1 MRLSKREIAFIK
13 KTVNSFIEGEIYIFG
28 SQIDDNKKGGDL
40 DIFII
45 PKFRKNYLEETAL
58 IKTLIE
64 EKLLLKTDIIVSKN
78 KNRDIEKEAL
88 KGIKI

>member
-1 MRLSKREIAFIK
+1 MRLSKEEIAFIK
-13 KTVNSFIEGEIYIFG
+13 KTINSFIDGDIYIFG
-28 SQIDDNKKGGDL
+28 SQIEDNKKGGDL

-45 PKFRKNYLEETAL
+45 PKIKKNYLEEIAL

-64 EKLLLKTDIIVSKN
+64 EKLLLKTDIIISKN